1 VQKPSVGI
9 GSGAGSAVTARA
21 GCAVTTIQRCD
32 RRIQLRQRGVQQKL
46 KLGSGQ
52 PRRLPQRGS
61 AGRQTRCVQ
70 ELRRSVR
77 FRRPWLFHAI
87 SFHPADKG
95 NGGRMSGPP

>member
-46 KLGSGQ
+46 KLGASEIRSIPSPLAF
-52 PRRLPQRGS
+52 PRDQLS
-61 AGRQTRCVQ
+61 SCRQ
-70 ELRRSVR
+70 
-77 FRRPWLFHAI
+77 
-87 SFHPADKG
+87 G
-95 NGGRMSGPP
+95 